1 MGAEIGGVL
10 RQGHGGP
17 HVSVELG
24 HQAEGDMVR
33 GDLSKSAEWNLDM
46 LQLGRFVGT
55 LL

>member
-1 MGAEIGGVL
+1 MGGEIGGVL
-10 RQGHGGP
+10 GQGYGGP
-17 HVSVELG
+17 RISVELG

-33 GDLSKSAEWNLDM
+33 GDLSKSAEWNLDV